1 MRPTGLANVKKTCAR
16 FCPLFCHT
24 SVILRDIDLCY
35 NAYVMEEMALTLKGT
50 QQGILLCPLSESWE
64 EVIQALENALR
75 DAETFFRG
83 SRIILDMGSRELTKE
98 NLLALRAVLDRYDIE
113 LWAVL
118 SENEATVHT
127 TRAYGLRTR
136 LPGEAA
142 SKEASP
148 SAVAEA
154 NALVVQRTLRSGQS
168 LKYPGH
174 IVLIGDVNPGAEV
187 IAGGHIIVWGKMR
200 GLAHAGAL
208 GDEQAIICALEL
220 APAQLRIA
228 GHIGRPPESRRRK
241 PLPEIARVIENNI
254 VVEPWATRG

>member
-1 MRPTGLANVKKTCAR
+1 
-16 FCPLFCHT
+16 
-24 SVILRDIDLCY
+24 
-35 NAYVMEEMALTLKGT
+35 MALTIKGT
-50 QQGILLCPLSESWE
+50 QQGILLRPLSASWAD
-64 EVIQALENALR
+64 VLQALDNALR

-83 SRIILDMGSRELTKE
+83 GRVILDMGTQELTRE
-98 NLLALRAVLDRYDIE
+98 NLGMLRDVLDRYDME

-118 SENEATVHT
+118 SENEDTVRT
-127 TRAYGLRTR
+127 ARSFGLRTR
-136 LPGEAA
+136 LPGEATP
-142 SKEASP
+142 KEQPTPALP
-148 SAVAEA
+148 EA

-174 IVLIGDVNPGAEV
+174 IVLIGDVNPGAEI

-228 GHIGRPPESRRRK
+228 GHFGRPPEGRRRK
-241 PLPEIARVIENNI
+241 SLPETAKISDGDI
-254 VVEPWATRG
+254 VVEPWFTRE